1 MMDES
6 LLQYVIP
13 LGRLE
18 QKVYLDEFF
27 PIDVLNVEE
36 QVRIIR
42 QNLQG
47 MKGVEYG
54 AGVVCYAGGYST
66 NPPPGAVRMHTT
78 MISPGQTVNPLFNKI
93 E

>member
-1 MMDES
+1 MDES

-66 NPPPGAVRMHTT
+66 NPAPGAVRTHTIMNST
-78 MISPGQTVNPLFNKI
+78 GQTVNPLFNKI